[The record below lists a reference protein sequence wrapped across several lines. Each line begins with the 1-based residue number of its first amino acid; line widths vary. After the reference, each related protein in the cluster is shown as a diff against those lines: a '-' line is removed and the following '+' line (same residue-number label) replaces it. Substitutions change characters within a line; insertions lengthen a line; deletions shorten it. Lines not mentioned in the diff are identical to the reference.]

1 MVVVSQTVFSVFE
14 QDLTIGD
21 CEEIRK
27 IYSVLERFSDVR
39 RPGAYLVDT
48 FPALANFPPYDL
60 ISNWRK
66 IGSEYHRKD
75 YEIYKEFWD
84 TMVKE
89 IQEGKAHHSFGK
101 EFVQSDFREMGVD
114 DVQAVYICG
123 AMIEAGSET
132 TSAMLNNAI
141 IGLLS
146 NPSAIEA
153 AQEELDRVVGGDRTP
168 NFDDEPNLPYMRAII
183 KVSSHTLSA
192 NSAGNSEME
201 THQQI
206 WK

>member
-1 MVVVSQTVFSVFE
+1 MYISPHPPYFE
-14 QDLTIGD
+14 KPLISGD

-48 FPALANFPPYDL
+48 FPELANFPLFDL
-60 ISNWRK
+60 ISSWRRV
-66 IGSEYHRKD
+66 GNEYHRKD

-89 IQEGKAHHSFGK
+89 IEKGKAQHSFGK

-114 DVQAVYICG
+114 EVQAVYICG

-146 NPSAIEA
+146 NPKASDA
-153 AQEELDRVVGGDRTP
+153 AHEELDRVVGGDRTP
-168 NFDDEPNLPYMRAII
+168 NFDDETNLPYMRAII
-183 KVSSHTLSA
+183 KVFIS
-192 NSAGNSEME
+192 
-201 THQQI
+201 
-206 WK
+206 

>member
-1 MVVVSQTVFSVFE
+1 
-14 QDLTIGD
+14 
-21 CEEIRK
+21 
-27 IYSVLERFSDVR
+27 
-39 RPGAYLVDT
+39 
-48 FPALANFPPYDL
+48 
-60 ISNWRK
+60 
-66 IGSEYHRKD
+66 
-75 YEIYKEFWD
+75 
-84 TMVKE
+84 MVKE

-146 NPSAIEA
+146 NPRAIEA

-183 KVSSHTLSA
+183 KVSSHD
-192 NSAGNSEME
+192 
-201 THQQI
+201 I
-206 WK
+206 